1 MQIIISGNFKNSTI
15 KLNKHD
21 PNHESYNELKDKVNK
36 LEYKYEDLLNKY
48 EELKII
54 KENEIMKMV
63 KKVLFDKDIK
73 AKFLEDLEKLK
84 LTKYNYI
91 NIQENEDINEN
102 SIKINLEKENKNI
115 NLNNLELDNSFKID
129 ISNKFMTDG
138 EIIIEAEK
146 IKNNIDGFFQ
156 LDKNKFKAINYD
168 LSKLKINCGKE
179 EIQALIS
186 DGNKKG
192 IKKEDINDYIL
203 EKLALVL
210 PQDILVNLKI
220 SGPKQS
226 KNLFKL
232 LNFYKKGEHS
242 NFSEFLEKLKFK
254 KNIVYTFTDYEEDIF
269 DENYK
274 INNIIFGE
282 IKKENIK
289 FLELNFH
296 DTNTEFEKY
305 IDYFLN
311 EDNLKVCIIKFL
323 PYEGSYMKY
332 IDCYIDNKIKINI
345 NKKYEKK
352 IFIFMVYMSRIFFEE
367 LNNIKNKTLEE
378 KQLLNKKILTE
389 TLSNLTRY
397 YQIFIDNLKGDPKL
411 KIENILV
418 IKKKELFINL
428 INPDQQLKSNL
439 YKYLCYFK
447 YNIIT
452 SYKGITNNN
461 YLSKLQ

>member
-1 MQIIISGNFKNSTI
+1 MDECEMEGETGETIGIYINGINYSYSITKSEKNKELLIIKLYDSTNKSNKYFTYIGNISKLKKDIKFLELFENLDEIISCLNNIFNKGNAQVEYISGLDIYNLNLQLIISGNIKNSTI

-102 SIKINLEKENKNI
+102 SIKINLEKENKNL

-156 LDKNKFKAINYD
+156 LDKNKFMAINYD
-168 LSKLKINCGKE
+168 LTKLKINCGKE

-210 PQDILVNLKI
+210 PQDISALMHGLKI
-220 SGPKQS
+220 
-226 KNLFKL
+226 
-232 LNFYKKGEHS
+232 
-242 NFSEFLEKLKFK
+242 
-254 KNIVYTFTDYEEDIF
+254 V
-269 DENYK
+269 
-274 INNIIFGE
+274 
-282 IKKENIK
+282 
-289 FLELNFH
+289 
-296 DTNTEFEKY
+296 
-305 IDYFLN
+305 
-311 EDNLKVCIIKFL
+311 
-323 PYEGSYMKY
+323 
-332 IDCYIDNKIKINI
+332 
-345 NKKYEKK
+345 
-352 IFIFMVYMSRIFFEE
+352 
-367 LNNIKNKTLEE
+367 
-378 KQLLNKKILTE
+378 
-389 TLSNLTRY
+389 
-397 YQIFIDNLKGDPKL
+397 
-411 KIENILV
+411 
-418 IKKKELFINL
+418 
-428 INPDQQLKSNL
+428 
-439 YKYLCYFK
+439 
-447 YNIIT
+447 
-452 SYKGITNNN
+452 
-461 YLSKLQ
+461 